1 MTGPRPEQAS
11 VPVETPGPSLLP
23 VLRPLAWFLRRLLHY
38 LTAPLY
44 WWYEKLLDH
53 QLREHGLLPAHLG
66 LILDGN
72 RRYARAHGLAA
83 ERGHSIG
90 AEKAQQVIEWCA
102 KLGVPNVTLWVFSS
116 DNKSRDAAEVAYLY
130 RLFARQARE
139 MAVDAR
145 IHRHRVRVRVIGEV
159 DQLPEDVQQSFA
171 ELQNIT
177 DHYDGLQLYIAL
189 AYGGREEIMV
199 ATRKALRAK
208 AAAGLS
214 LEQAA
219 EALSVDDVSAHLY
232 APTCP
237 DPDFIIRTSGEVR
250 LSGFLL
256 WQSAYSEY
264 YFCDVYWPDFRK
276 VDFLRALRAFQ
287 QRQRRFG
294 R

>member
-1 MTGPRPEQAS
+1 M
-11 VPVETPGPSLLP
+11 
-23 VLRPLAWFLRRLLHY
+23 LRPLAWVLRRLLRSF
-38 LTAPLY
+38 TAPLY
-44 WWYEKLLDH
+44 WWYEKLLYR
-53 QLREHGLLPAHLG
+53 QLREHGSLPAHLG

-72 RRYARAHGLAA
+72 RRYARAHGMAT

-116 DNKSRDAAEVAYLY
+116 DNKSRDEAEVAYLY

-145 IHRHRVRVRVIGEV
+145 IHKHRVRVRVIGEI
-159 DQLPEDVQQSFA
+159 DQLPDDVRQSFA
-171 ELQNIT
+171 DLQNLT

-189 AYGGREEIMV
+189 AYGGREEIMA

-208 AAAGLS
+208 VAAGLS

-219 EALSVDDVSAHLY
+219 DSLSVDDVSAHLY
-232 APTCP
+232 APSCP

-264 YFCDVYWPDFRK
+264 YFCDVYWPEFRR